1 MPPDLGDLGPTTV
14 RITDWITLMGI
25 AAIIL
30 ELRSR
35 RRAVACVAVVAILAG
50 GAIGYNLS
58 FPPKSKQYA
67 VGTGSAQVLIDT
79 PQSQLVAVNP
89 PGSITIGTRAVLL
102 ANLMVNGPIK
112 NLIAQQAGLAP
123 GQLYGVAESGT
134 GAAGSAP
141 ISPTSGPAPARG
153 YVLTTTVLSDTALD
167 SSPAGAELP
176 IIDIETQAPD
186 AAGAARLANAAVAGL
201 QQYVATQA
209 NADGLTASQ
218 RLLVKSFAAVQA
230 AETTRGAGT
239 GTVLVV
245 AIVLFLAGCALI
257 VFIPRLKK
265 ASRGGSAAGGLYE
278 ADPRFSGM
286 PAGFGTFQDPAS
298 RIDHIPTVPARSDH
312 SPSVPARS
320 EHIQDVSA
328 ERGSAHARRWQ
339 TRRHGIPGR
348 EPSVAD
354 AGAGRDGGERAEP
367 LIDTQRDLAR

>member
-1 MPPDLGDLGPTTV
+1 
-14 RITDWITLMGI
+14 MGI
-25 AAIIL
+25 AAIIF

-35 RRAVACVAVVAILAG
+35 RRAVACVAVLAILAG
-50 GAIGYNLS
+50 GAIGYNLFS
-58 FPPKSKQYA
+58 FPPKSRQYA

-112 NLIAQQAGLAP
+112 NLIAQQAGLPP
-123 GQLYGVAESGT
+123 GQLYGIAASGSGVAT
-134 GAAGSAP
+134 SAP
-141 ISPTSGPAPARG
+141 TSLSSGPPPARG
-153 YVLTTTVLSDTALD
+153 YVLTTTVQSDAALA
-167 SSPAGAELP
+167 SSPAGSELP

-186 AAGAARLANAAVAGL
+186 VAGAARLANAAVAGL
-201 QQYVATQA
+201 QQYVASQA

-245 AIVLFLAGCALI
+245 AIVLFVAGCALI
-257 VFIPRLKK
+257 LFIPRLKN
-265 ASRGGSAAGGLYE
+265 ASRGGSAAGGFDETDL
-278 ADPRFSGM
+278 RFNGM
-286 PAGFGTFQDPAS
+286 PASFGTFQDPAS
-298 RIDHIPTVPARSDH
+298 RTDHIPTVPAGSDH
-312 SPSVPARS
+312 IPTVPARS

-328 ERGSAHARRWQ
+328 DRGSVHTRRWQ

-348 EPSVAD
+348 EPNVAD